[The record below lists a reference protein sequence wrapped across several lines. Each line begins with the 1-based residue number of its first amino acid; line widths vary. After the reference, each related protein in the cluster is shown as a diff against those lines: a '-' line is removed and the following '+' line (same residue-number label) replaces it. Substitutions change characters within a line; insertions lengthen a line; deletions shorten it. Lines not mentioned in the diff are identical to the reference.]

1 MFRHL
6 LHNLLRAKA
15 RDTVRREVERT
26 VADHAARDRNA
37 VERESENPAC
47 DVGVVFALEIEAG
60 GLVDLL
66 TRPVTLRGRGFVV
79 RRGAIAG
86 RRVAVATS
94 GAGWGRARHA
104 TEALIDGHAPRW
116 IISAGFAG
124 GLNPG
129 LSRHDIV
136 MADSLVDAT
145 GARFTLD
152 LSVDRSTLSKGVH
165 VGTLLTTEKIVRLP
179 DEKRAWGERHGA
191 LAVDTETTAVAA
203 VCRDRRVPML
213 AVRILTDAV
222 DETLPADVQHLT
234 DQTSPAARLGAAL
247 GTVWRRPSSVKDL
260 WGLRETALTG
270 SDRLAR
276 FLVGLIEGLTPPGA
290 EGTKGETAQ
299 IPRSIGKNG

>member
-15 RDTVRREVERT
+15 RDTVRRQVEKT
-26 VADHAARDRNA
+26 VADQVARDKTA

-60 GLVDLL
+60 GLIDLL
-66 TRPVTLRGRGFVV
+66 AEPVALRGRGFVV
-79 RRGAIAG
+79 RRGTLG
-86 RRVAVATS
+86 ERRVAVATS
-94 GAGWGRARHA
+94 GAGWDRARRA
-104 TEALIDGHAPRW
+104 VEALIDGHRPRW

-124 GLNPG
+124 GLNPA
-129 LSRHDIV
+129 LARHDIV
-136 MADSLVDAT
+136 MADSLIETT

-152 LSVDRSTLSKGVH
+152 LAVDRSTLSKGVH
-165 VGTLLTTEKIVRLP
+165 VGPLLTTEKIVRLP
-179 DEKRAWGERHGA
+179 EEKRALGEKHGA
-191 LAVDTETTAVAA
+191 LAVDTETTAVAG

-222 DETLPADVQHLT
+222 DETLPADVQRLT
-234 DQTSPAARLGAAL
+234 DQTSHAARLGAAM

-260 WGLRETALTG
+260 WALKETALIG

-276 FLVGLIEGLTPPGA
+276 FLVGVIEGLTPSEEKGPEGEIARIPG
-290 EGTKGETAQ
+290 
-299 IPRSIGKNG
+299 